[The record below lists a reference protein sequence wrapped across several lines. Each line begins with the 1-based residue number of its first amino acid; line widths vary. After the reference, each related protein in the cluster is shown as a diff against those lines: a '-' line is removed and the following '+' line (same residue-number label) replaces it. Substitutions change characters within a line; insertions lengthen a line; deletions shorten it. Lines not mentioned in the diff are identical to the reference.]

1 MGYTATMTTLHAE
14 LYDALLAAQVPDDK
28 ARAAASTLP
37 SINQIV
43 KHEDLKEFT
52 TGKDLRSLR
61 AELRLCATKEDLRLC
76 ATKEDLQRF
85 ATKEDLERFAIKE
98 DLKNFATKEDLQS
111 LRADLYHM
119 ESRLLTRMLTM
130 TSLTIVAVGVLMR
143 FIPQIPV

>member
-1 MGYTATMTTLHAE
+1 MGYTAAMATLHTE

-43 KHEDLKEFT
+43 KREDLKEFT
-52 TGKDLRSLR
+52 TGKDLQSLR
-61 AELRLCATKEDLRLC
+61 ADLRLC
-76 ATKEDLQRF
+76 ATKEDLQHLDAKFEAYLQRLAIKEYLQRF
-85 ATKEDLERFAIKE
+85 ATNDDLSRV
-98 DLKNFATKEDLQS
+98 
-111 LRADLYHM
+111 

-130 TSLTIVAVGVLMR
+130 TILTIVAIGVLIR

>member
-1 MGYTATMTTLHAE
+1 MGYTAAMTTLHAE

-43 KHEDLKEFT
+43 KREDLKEFT
-52 TGKDLRSLR
+52 TGKDLQSLR
-61 AELRLCATKEDLRLC
+61 ADLRLC

-85 ATKEDLERFAIKE
+85 ATKEDLERFATKE

-119 ESRLLTRMLTM
+119 ESRLLMKM
-130 TSLTIVAVGVLMR
+130 FAMISLMMATFGLLARYLS
-143 FIPQIPV
+143 